1 MTDMRTFIL
10 LAGMTALFLV
20 AGQAL
25 GGHNGMIMALIM
37 AVALNAWA
45 YWNSDQM
52 VLRMHHAH
60 EVGPE
65 NAPEYYRI
73 VEELARRAGLPM
85 PRVYIMEDA
94 SPNAFAT
101 GRDPEHAAVAA
112 TTGLLR
118 ILNREELAGVMAHEL
133 AHVQNRDILISTIT
147 ATFAGAITTLANMAQ
162 WGALLGMGRS
172 DEQGENQGGGLSG
185 ILMMLL
191 APLAAMIIQMAVSRS
206 REYGA
211 DERGAHIC
219 GNPLWLASALDK
231 LDSGSRRLLMG
242 SAQAHPASSHLFIV
256 NPLSGGALAGLF
268 STHPPMEERI
278 HRLQLMAK
286 TL

>member
-1 MTDMRTFIL
+1 MTDSRTFIL

-20 AGQAL
+20 VGQAL
-25 GGHNGMIMALIM
+25 GGHNGMMLALFL
-37 AVALNAWA
+37 AVALNFFA
-45 YWNSDQM
+45 YWNSDKM
-52 VLRMHHAH
+52 LLRMHNAY

-65 NAPEYYRI
+65 QAPEYYAI
-73 VEELARRAGLPM
+73 VQELARRAGLPM
-85 PRVYIMEDA
+85 PRVYIMDDS

-162 WGALLGMGRS
+162 WAAIFGMGRS
-172 DEQGENQGGGLSG
+172 NDGEGNNGGGLG
-185 ILMMLL
+185 GVLMMLL
-191 APLAAMIIQMAVSRS
+191 APIAAMLIQMAVSRS
-206 REYGA
+206 REFGA
-211 DERGAHIC
+211 DQRGAQIC

-231 LDSGSRRLLMG
+231 LDSGSQRLPMR
-242 SAQAHPASSHLFIV
+242 SAHEHPASSHLFIV
-256 NPLSGGALAGLF
+256 NPLSGSSLAGLF

-278 HRLQLMAK
+278 HLLQQMARRA
-286 TL
+286 